1 MTPMRV
7 RVQKVIDGGT
17 LVSIIGVNDDDG
29 QPVVIHVDQRPSRL
43 RWDPWLSGGFETP
56 VEYQAD
62 QLVLRVA
69 LEIDESLEPMAE
81 VAAHG

>member
-7 RVQKVIDGGT
+7 RVQRIIDGGT

-29 QPVVIHVDQRPSRL
+29 GPLVIHVDQRPFQQC
-43 RWDPWLSGGFETP
+43 WDAWASGGFETP
-56 VEYQAD
+56 VEYEAD